1 MHRTSSSGVISA
13 TMRQTG
19 FRRIFPHKSHTAFK
33 TPATARCV
41 TDFSGP
47 IHRYCESLTMCRQ
60 VRPMSAVRSCIV
72 RPTTRLAKMLSVKQ
86 MISLPRPL
94 LNAYIIK

>member
-1 MHRTSSSGVISA
+1 
-13 TMRQTG
+13 
-19 FRRIFPHKSHTAFK
+19 
-33 TPATARCV
+33 
-41 TDFSGP
+41 
-47 IHRYCESLTMCRQ
+47 
-60 VRPMSAVRSCIV
+60 MSAVRSCIV